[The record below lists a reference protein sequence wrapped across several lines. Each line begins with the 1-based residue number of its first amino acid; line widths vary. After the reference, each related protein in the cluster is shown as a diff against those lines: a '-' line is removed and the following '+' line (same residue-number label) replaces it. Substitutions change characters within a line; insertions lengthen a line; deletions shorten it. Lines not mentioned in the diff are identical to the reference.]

1 MKNTTT
7 LVMLL
12 DNPLISDSRVEKEAI
27 SFINSGFNVIVYC
40 VSDKN
45 LPLEET
51 RNGIAIKR
59 ILSPFFQKPF
69 GKNYNEELKLFANK
83 ILQVSFDILHCH
95 DYMLMPLAALIK
107 QKEPR
112 IFLTYDSHE
121 YLIGW
126 PYYKEIPSLVNRLK
140 GYLVWRRMLQNEK
153 NASKSINALLT
164 SSTAISAAL
173 KKRFKLPFD
182 GISVRNIPES
192 KKIDPTISLREMLKI
207 SNNRKL
213 LVHSGS
219 VYMPLKFIEQLI
231 GLINNSINLSLV
243 FIGNR
248 SIHGELKEEYREAQ
262 HIYFIDYQPNLLL
275 DQLASCDAGI
285 LYTRS
290 KSYKAHQLGSS
301 NKLMEYGLA
310 GLPTIGTDQP
320 AHQELKEQFHH
331 IELFYENN
339 ITSFKSATNRMIDLL
354 PEKKKNAEG
363 LKHSL
368 SWNNEFR
375 PVIELYKKVADR
387 MAEA

>member
-1 MKNTTT
+1 MKNTTI
-7 LVMLL
+7 VAMLL
-12 DNPLISDSRVEKEAI
+12 DNPFISDSRVEKEAV
-27 SFINSGFNVIVYC
+27 SFINSGFKVIVYC

-45 LPLEET
+45 LPSEET
-51 RNGIAIKR
+51 RNGIVIKR
-59 ILSPFFQKPF
+59 ILSLFFQKPF
-69 GKNYNEELKLFANK
+69 GKNYSEQLKLFSNN

-107 QKEPR
+107 QQKPR

-126 PYYKEIPSLVNRLK
+126 PYYKEIPGLVNRLK
-140 GYLVWRRMLQNEK
+140 GYLVWRKMLQNEK

-164 SSTAISAAL
+164 SSTAIATVL
-173 KKRFKLPFD
+173 KNRFRLPFK

-192 KKIDPTISLREMLKI
+192 KIMDPTISLRETLKI
-207 SNNRKL
+207 SDDRKL

-219 VYMPLKFIEQLI
+219 IYMPPKFIEQLI
-231 GLINNSINLSLV
+231 RLINNSINLSLV

-248 SIHGELKEEYREAQ
+248 PIHSNLKEKYREIH
-262 HIYFIDYQPNLLL
+262 HIYFVDYQTNLLL

-310 GLPTIGTDQP
+310 GLPTIGTDQL
-320 AHQELKEQFHH
+320 AHEELEEQFHH

-339 ITSFKSATNRMIDLL
+339 IPSFKSAIDRMIDTL
-354 PEKKKNAEG
+354 PEKKKNAERI
-363 LKHSL
+363 KYTL
-368 SWNNEFR
+368 SWKNEFR

-387 MAEA
+387 MAEV